1 MPEQSYPMVLRRFLR
16 SFDIVPLLTK
26 ARCLLEPGWGIAIV
40 QAGHMRA
47 SLGLDETHLQRE
59 DAARFSA
66 PFVANGCVLGHVI
79 VAANDNPRSHRPS
92 GGAQQVAEFVA
103 TSLEM
108 LLQQDDARR
117 ALASDTLQKYRELS
131 LLHRATV
138 GLNASLRLRD
148 VGRALIGECDSGTL
162 PTEMGMIF
170 LRDNGSNQPVPIAS
184 FGPVEEHRLER
195 FLNTSLFEDIMR
207 SGKGEIISD
216 LVADPRWHDEVPG
229 ITAILAVPI
238 VAAEN
243 RVGVLV
249 LASARNVSLEA
260 NHLQYVTT
268 LASVAGTAMGNAVH
282 FEGIQTLLK
291 ALLQA
296 LATAIDARDLF
307 TAGHSQRVARLAVAL
322 AKAVHTDLIHF
333 PGVTFDDGALT
344 EIYYAGL
351 LHDVGK
357 IGVREQ
363 VLTKA
368 TRLPAEQ
375 MELIGMRMALLSEI
389 SGAPWEPDF
398 ELLKRINASDG
409 LTREQASLVVEVGK
423 QELSA
428 YGVSLSILSEAET
441 LALLL
446 PRGNLLPEERKEI
459 ERHPAE
465 SFRILQH
472 IPFPRRMRNLP
483 SIILQH
489 HERLDGSGYPAGLR
503 GEEISLVARILMI
516 VDIYDAVTM
525 ERHYKPALPREDAL
539 QILRKEAAQGKIDR
553 NLVAIFAQNIE
564 EIELESQRM
573 AEKQDFDSL
582 SVTTAR

>member
-1 MPEQSYPMVLRRFLR
+1 MVLRRFLR
-16 SFDIVPLLTK
+16 SFDITPLLTR
-26 ARCLLEPGWGIAIV
+26 ARTLLEPGWGIAIV
-40 QAGHMRA
+40 QAGHLHA
-47 SLGLDETHLQRE
+47 SLGLDEEDLHHE

-66 PFVANGCVLGHVI
+66 PFVSNGCVLGHVI
-79 VAANDNPRSHRPS
+79 VAEQDGRRSHRAS
-92 GGAQQVAEFVA
+92 NNAQQVAEFVA
-103 TSLEM
+103 ASLEM

-148 VGRALIGECDSGTL
+148 VGRALIGECSSGAL

-170 LRDNGSNQPVPIAS
+170 LRDNGSTTPVPIAS
-184 FGPVEEHRLER
+184 FGPAEEHHLER
-195 FLNTSLFEDIMR
+195 FLTTILFQDIMR
-207 SGKGEIISD
+207 TGKGEIISD
-216 LVADPRWHDEVPG
+216 LVADPRWHDEAPG

-243 RVGVLV
+243 RVGLLV
-249 LASARNVSLEA
+249 LASARNVALEA

-307 TAGHSQRVARLAVAL
+307 TAGHSHRVARLAVAL
-322 AKAVHTDLIHF
+322 AKAVHQDQFHF
-333 PGVTFDDGALT
+333 PRVSFDDAALT

-368 TRLPAEQ
+368 TRLPEDQ

-389 SGAPWEPDF
+389 SGTPWSADYEM
-398 ELLKRINASDG
+398 LKRINASDG

-423 QELSA
+423 QELNA
-428 YGVSLSILSEAET
+428 YGLAMPILSEAET

-465 SFRILQH
+465 SYRILQH
-472 IPFPRRMRNLP
+472 IPFPKRMRDLP
-483 SIILQH
+483 DIILQH
-489 HERLDGSGYPAGLR
+489 HERLDGSGYPAGLK
-503 GEEISLVARILMI
+503 GDQISLMARILMI

-525 ERHYKPALPREDAL
+525 ERHYKPALPREEAL
-539 QILRKEAAQGKIDR
+539 QILHRDAAQGKLDQE
-553 NLVAIFAQNIE
+553 LVAVFARHIE
-564 EIELESQRM
+564 SIELESQRM
-573 AEKQDFDSL
+573 AEGLVFDSL
-582 SVTTAR
+582 SVTTTT